1 MAHTKTYIDP
11 GLPLSVARVAKVT
24 GNPMLDTGYQCRG
37 ERPYFKFTSGS
48 STYFTTLH
56 PSRCTVA
63 TEVSVYTVLMTIDV
77 ATGDRRYSVIRR
89 GTGSQLGAE
98 LTYDGTV
105 YTNSGGEHTDVPL
118 SGINKWAKCKPIRY
132 DKVKDLTDAE
142 RRGSLAD
149 RNAGYYY
156 GVHIAAPAGSYA
168 QIHDADFEYRRP
180 RGSEHG
186 EPYRLS
192 DFSGYDADAAPG
204 LSGTVADDALYKD
217 LDEDVAAFIDVV
229 RSGTTGIDFAAA
241 IVAAMGAA
249 STEDAF
255 ADLYPMVLIDGWAA
269 AMTNSELGRVTPLYS
284 GGVWYRGFGFD
295 LKALDD
301 AVTGGLTLGSHRLSL
316 FLVPD
321 DPLLD
326 LSGAWQDVEST
337 VGSRQAFAVPGAAGL
352 DVEVKE
358 MYPLA
363 PQVRFVA
370 YATNTTL
377 SVQVGWDGELTQDME
392 VRVTVRVTGGTG
404 AATKTVTMLKD
415 AAIRVPAIFNWLE
428 DLGLRVVPGMQQQI
442 SVTVTGASWYVDGH
456 ETSAQ
461 SLRTTVTVGN

>member
-11 GLPLSVARVAKVT
+11 SLPLSVERVAKVT

-37 ERPYFKFTSGS
+37 ERPYFRFSAGT

-56 PSRCTVA
+56 PSRCTAA
-63 TEVSVYTVLMTIDV
+63 TAVSVYTVLIATDI

-89 GTGSQLGAE
+89 GAGSQLGSQ

-132 DKVKDLTDAE
+132 DKVRDLTDAE

-204 LSGTVADDALYKD
+204 LSGSVASDALYRDVETPVPALID
-217 LDEDVAAFIDVV
+217 LV

-241 IVAAMGAA
+241 IVAAMGAG
-249 STEDAF
+249 SPEDAF

-358 MYPLA
+358 MYPTA
-363 PQVRFVA
+363 PQIAFTVTA
-370 YATNTTL
+370 DTTYL
-377 SVQVGWDGELTQDME
+377 RVLFAPVTQPTDAVH
-392 VRVTVRVTGGTG
+392 VRVHVSGGGVLPITKEGSYGKDQQFNGIITFHWRNELGKVVTSGDTVS
-404 AATKTVTMLKD
+404 
-415 AAIRVPAIFNWLE
+415 
-428 DLGLRVVPGMQQQI
+428 GLR
-442 SVTVTGASWYVDGH
+442 VTGASWYVEGH
-456 ETSAQ
+456 ETIAVEWNGS
-461 SLRTTVTVGN
+461 VKIP

>member
-11 GLPLSVARVAKVT
+11 SLPLSVARVAKVT
-24 GNPMLDTGYQCRG
+24 GNPMLDIGYQCRG
-37 ERPYFKFTSGS
+37 ERPYFRFSSGTSE
-48 STYFTTLH
+48 YCTTLH
-56 PSRCTVA
+56 PSRCTAA
-63 TEVSVYTVLMTIDV
+63 TEVSVYTVIIATDI

-105 YTNSGGEHTDVPL
+105 YTNSGGGHTDVPL

-132 DKVKDLTDAE
+132 DKVGELTDAE

-180 RGSEHG
+180 RGSEHD

-204 LSGTVADDALYKD
+204 LSGSVASDALYR
-217 LDEDVAAFIDVV
+217 DVETPVPALIDIV
-229 RSGTTGIDFAAA
+229 RSDTTGIDFADA
-241 IVAAMGAA
+241 IVAAMGAG
-249 STEDAF
+249 SPEDAF

-358 MYPLA
+358 M
-363 PQVRFVA
+363 
-370 YATNTTL
+370 
-377 SVQVGWDGELTQDME
+377 
-392 VRVTVRVTGGTG
+392 
-404 AATKTVTMLKD
+404 
-415 AAIRVPAIFNWLE
+415 
-428 DLGLRVVPGMQQQI
+428 
-442 SVTVTGASWYVDGH
+442 
-456 ETSAQ
+456 
-461 SLRTTVTVGN
+461 